1 MSRLAAKPIPLEKT
15 VQITVNDELMI
26 AKGPKGELQVRM
38 HPEIEVL
45 VEDGQIS
52 VRSKPDIKDKAKL
65 GLVFSLVRNAVIGVT
80 SGFSKKMTIDGKGWR
95 SAINGNVIN
104 LQVGYSHPVNFTL
117 PEGVTAV
124 AENPGVFVV
133 HSHDKQLLGQV
144 CADIQKIRP
153 VEPYKLKGIK
163 IEGQYIR
170 QKARKAAGA

>member
-1 MSRLAAKPIPLEKT
+1 MSRLAAKPIPFEKT
-15 VQITVNDELMI
+15 VQITVNDELMTV
-26 AKGPKGELQVRM
+26 KGPKGELQVTM
-38 HPEIEVL
+38 HPGIEVL
-45 VEDGQIS
+45 VEDGRIT
-52 VRSKPDIKDKAKL
+52 VRPKPDNKEKAKL

-144 CADIQKIRP
+144 CANIQRIRP